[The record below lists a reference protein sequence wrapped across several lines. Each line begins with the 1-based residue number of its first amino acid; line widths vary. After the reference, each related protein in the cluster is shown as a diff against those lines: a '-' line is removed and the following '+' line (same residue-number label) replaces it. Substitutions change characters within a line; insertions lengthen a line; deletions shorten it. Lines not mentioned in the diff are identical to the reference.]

1 GWRPDRE
8 EPRDNSGDHDWV
20 VVNPAGGVRLA
31 DGTTVALRP
40 LGPGDGKILSAGFD
54 RLSDRSRYRRFL
66 SPVPRLTSS
75 MLDFLTSVDGINHR
89 AWGALIDE
97 PAGPVGAGVIRWVR
111 SRTDPAVAD
120 MAVTVIDDYQ
130 GRGLGALLQD
140 VAIVD
145 AFACGIER
153 FEGIVLG
160 ENIASRRMLARGGAR
175 LRSEGDGM
183 MAFTLELRPRMDRL
197 RGSPISIVVATQNRR
212 AELTA

>member
-1 GWRPDRE
+1 MR
-8 EPRDNSGDHDWV
+8 
-20 VVNPAGGVRLA
+20 GVGVWGAVDLVQVR
-31 DGTTVALRP
+31 
-40 LGPGDGKILSAGFD
+40 GKILSAGFD

-140 VAIVD
+140 VLKSELD
-145 AFACGIER
+145 PYQDP
-153 FEGIVLG
+153 
-160 ENIASRRMLARGGAR
+160 
-175 LRSEGDGM
+175 LRQ
-183 MAFTLELRPRMDRL
+183 RIRL
-197 RGSPISIVVATQNRR
+197 RGPQVNLQPSAVLALGLAVHELATNAVKYGSLSNHDGRLTVMWAAMSSPR
-212 AELTA
+212 